1 MAETDT
7 RTRLTTRPG
16 AFLLWLC
23 LLMAPWTLAWPQAES
38 VDPRLRQALMDAVH
52 DSDSFENRYVAQVW
66 LADMSHRLRNRLPD
80 PDERV
85 ELLTLVH
92 QEARLAELEPELVLA
107 VIEVESNFNRFAISS
122 AGARG
127 LMQIMPFWLEEIGA
141 ENDNLFSVR
150 TNLRF
155 GTTILRH
162 YLRVENG
169 NLTRALARYN
179 GSLGQT
185 WYPERVFRAHAA
197 RWHPQ

>member
-1 MAETDT
+1 MAAGAA
-7 RTRLTTRPG
+7 PG
-16 AFLLWLC
+16 LKARYGWLLAS
-23 LLMAPWTLAWPQAES
+23 LLALSLPVLAQPES
-38 VDPRLRQALMDAVH
+38 VDPRLRAALIEAVH
-52 DSDSFENRYVAQVW
+52 HSESFENRYVAQVW
-66 LADMSHRLRNRLPD
+66 LADMSGRLRPQLPD
-80 PDERV
+80 PEKRV
-85 ELLTLVH
+85 RLLTMVH
-92 QEARLAELEPELVLA
+92 QEASLADLDPELVLA

-141 ENDNLFSVR
+141 PEDNLFDKR

-162 YLRVENG
+162 YLDVENG

-185 WYPERVFRAHAA
+185 WYPERVFRALEE
-197 RWHPQ
+197 RWFAH